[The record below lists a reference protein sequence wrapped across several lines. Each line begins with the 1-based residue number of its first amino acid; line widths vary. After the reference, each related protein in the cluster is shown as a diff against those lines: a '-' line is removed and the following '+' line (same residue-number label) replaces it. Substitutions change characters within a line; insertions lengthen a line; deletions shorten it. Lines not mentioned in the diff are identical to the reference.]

1 MAPAG
6 SKNAPEAR
14 AREKIDRL
22 LEDAGWTVQ
31 DRDDMNLSVPAVAV
45 REFKLDKGH
54 GYADYLLFLDG
65 KAVGVCEAILAAE
78 IAEDL
83 RSALEQV
90 ESVVGD
96 LWQRAATARRS

>member
-14 AREKIDRL
+14 AREKIERL
-22 LEDAGWTVQ
+22 LEDAGWAVR

-54 GYADYLLFLDG
+54 GP
-65 KAVGVCEAILAAE
+65 
-78 IAEDL
+78 
-83 RSALEQV
+83 
-90 ESVVGD
+90 
-96 LWQRAATARRS
+96 